1 MTMREQSRETVRATF
16 SRTLLVCVVLLVA
29 LAIVFITGAVIGSQ
43 RLPLAASLCALT
55 GRSNC
60 GLSPEQQAILFD
72 LRLPRNLLAGAVGM
86 CMAAAG
92 ASYQALL
99 RNPLAETYLHGV
111 CNDEDVGTHDAW
123 VCFDA

>member
-1 MTMREQSRETVRATF
+1 MTALPKSKGRATL
-16 SRTLLVCVVLLVA
+16 SRTLFVCGLLLAA
-29 LAIVFITGAVIGSQ
+29 LAIVFLIASVIGSQ

-86 CMAAAG
+86 CLGAAG
-92 ASYQALL
+92 AGFPGLL
-99 RNPLAETYLHGV
+99 TKSLGGAYLLGGLKRAGV
-111 CNDEDVGTHDAW
+111 
-123 VCFDA
+123 